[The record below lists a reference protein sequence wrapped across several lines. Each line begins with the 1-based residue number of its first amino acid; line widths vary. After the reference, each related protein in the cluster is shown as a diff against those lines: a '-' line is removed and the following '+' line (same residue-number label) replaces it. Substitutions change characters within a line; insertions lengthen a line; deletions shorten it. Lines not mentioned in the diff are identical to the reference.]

1 MKILIYILMLIIRF
15 LLVLIFFP
23 FVWILSG
30 IYVYLRLLITLDNYS
45 ISFHEYYEGID
56 FEDLK
61 DKKWL

>member
-1 MKILIYILMLIIRF
+1 MKILIYILKLIIRF

-45 ISFHEYYEGID
+45 ISFHEHDEYTD
-56 FEDLK
+56 FED
-61 DKKWL
+61 